1 MIGIWYKYF
10 MFVIYIYFYK
20 FCDMEKYRIYGI
32 LFVWMFNEII
42 NLILFVGLF
51 FKFFVVFCSSGV
63 KVRVILVKYI
73 YI

>member
-1 MIGIWYKYF
+1 
-10 MFVIYIYFYK
+10 
-20 FCDMEKYRIYGI
+20 MEKYRIYGI

-51 FKFFVVFCSSGV
+51 FKFFVVFCRSGV

>member
-1 MIGIWYKYF
+1 
-10 MFVIYIYFYK
+10 
-20 FCDMEKYRIYGI
+20 MEKYRIYGI